1 MTKSIQKVF
10 AWAGPAFIV
19 VLLPSF
25 WIMGF
30 LPPLSPTLPPDAL
43 ADHVEQRRTAVRLGA
58 TLIMQSGFF
67 MFLWAAAISAQI
79 RRIEAAGPPAL
90 TYAQLILSVPANF
103 FPVLAGLLW
112 TVAAFRAERSPELM
126 VLFNDL
132 AWLMILMPAA
142 ALMLQAIVI
151 GIAILS
157 DERAAP
163 LFPRWAAYLNFWVA
177 LLLLP
182 GVVTTFFKT
191 GPFAWDG
198 LLVFWVP
205 ILAFFAWIIVMAW
218 LVSRAVDMS
227 DERDA

>member
-1 MTKSIQKVF
+1 MSQFIQKTF
-10 AWAGPAFIV
+10 AWAGPVFIV

-25 WIMGF
+25 WVMGF
-30 LPPLSPTLPPDAL
+30 LPPISPTLSPTEMAAHLD
-43 ADHVEQRRTAVRLGA
+43 ERRGAYRLGA
-58 TLIMQSGFF
+58 TLIMQSGLF

-79 RRIEAAGPPAL
+79 RRIENGGPPVL
-90 TYAQLILSVPANF
+90 TYAQMILSVPANF
-103 FPVLAGLLW
+103 FPVLAALLW
-112 TVAAFRAERSPELM
+112 SVVAFRPERSPELLI
-126 VLFNDL
+126 LFNDL

-151 GIAILS
+151 GVAILS
-157 DERAAP
+157 DDRATP

-182 GVVTTFFKT
+182 GVVTSFFKT

-218 LVSRAVDMS
+218 LVARAVDMP
-227 DERDA
+227 DEETP